1 MLIIVLYIPK
11 TKKKGTIDMRT
22 TFITPEESAKKFMEI
37 IQNTDTC
44 GTKRPERFK
53 KIMHENRGS
62 VQFLSPFA
70 PTEDGLER
78 KNPVIVALGDSV
90 TAGHFEFTQDPV
102 SFFAKADA
110 GTLEENDIVEITDAR
125 ECYLEKFRT
134 KLIDH
139 YEQTS
144 VSTINSGIAGDT
156 MYGMEKRLERDV
168 IRYQPDLVIINGAL
182 NWGQDC
188 GATENY
194 RKVLSSVLDR
204 ILEQTDADIIL
215 LTPNMEQP
223 GPFTNPLS
231 TLDERVNVI
240 RELAVQKD
248 VCLADTYAAWK
259 VYEAAGYPVTDLLA
273 NGMNHPSVTGHEAY
287 AEVLMKLIR

>member
-1 MLIIVLYIPK
+1 
-11 TKKKGTIDMRT
+11 MRT
-22 TFITPEESAKKFMEI
+22 TFITPEESARKFLEI
-37 IQNTDTC
+37 VKSTETS

-53 KIMHENRGS
+53 KVMLENRGS
-62 VQFLSPFA
+62 IQTFSPFG
-70 PTEDGLER
+70 PTKDGLER

-90 TAGHFEFTQDPV
+90 TAGHFEFAGDPV
-102 SFFAKADA
+102 KLFAKVDA
-110 GTLEENDIVEITDAR
+110 GTLKEDDVIEITDAR

-134 KLIDH
+134 ALIDY

-188 GATENY
+188 GSTENY
-194 RKVLSSVLDR
+194 RKVLSSVLDQ
-204 ILEQTDADIIL
+204 ILEHTDADIIL
-215 LTPNMEQP
+215 LAPNMDLP
-223 GPFTNPLS
+223 GPFANPLS
-231 TLDERVNVI
+231 SLDERIAVI

-248 VCLADTYAAWK
+248 VCLADAYAAWK
-259 VYEAAGYPVTDLLA
+259 AYEAAGYPVTDLLA
-273 NGMNHPSVTGHEAY
+273 NGMNHPSITGHEAY